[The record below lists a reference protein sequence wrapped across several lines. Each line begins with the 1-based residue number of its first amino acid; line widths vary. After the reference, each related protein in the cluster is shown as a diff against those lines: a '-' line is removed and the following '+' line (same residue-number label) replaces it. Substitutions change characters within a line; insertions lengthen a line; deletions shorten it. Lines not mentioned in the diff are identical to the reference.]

1 MNEKWKRALEINCAR
16 SISGTICIDHFEET
30 DFLRN
35 DKHHTKL
42 KPNAIPK
49 LSKTVDSQCIFRI
62 EENELIE
69 IGSTQSPK
77 NELLSSCNCVQCEE
91 KDLQIN
97 EMNIKHQAEM
107 RKYKEKISN
116 MDSKIKDIKKRLK
129 KVNNKAY
136 YLETTKVKLDQ
147 TIIDLRKENVLSNE
161 ARNTLQV
168 TRFCC
173 NTIAKA
179 ETFFF
184 TFFKYRH
191 CKIMRCYMS
200 YSEESN
206 IARNTQRRLGIFALA
221 FITLAHEHMSMCEGL
236 SIIIYHTKEQFE
248 DGTRIRIFKMNLEFT
263 RKQFRGLKR

>member
-49 LSKTVDSQCIFRI
+49 LSKTVYSQCI

-69 IGSTQSPK
+69 IGSTQSPE
-77 NELLSSCNCVQCEE
+77 NELLSSCNCVQCRE

-107 RKYKEKISN
+107 RKCEEKFSK
-116 MDSKIKDIKKRLK
+116 MDLKIKDIKKRLK
-129 KVNNKAY
+129 KINNKAY

-168 TRFCC
+168 LRFCC
-173 NTIAKA
+173 NTNSKSG
-179 ETFFF
+179 TFFR
-184 TFFKYRH
+184 FFQ
-191 CKIMRCYMS
+191 I
-200 YSEESN
+200 
-206 IARNTQRRLGIFALA
+206 QAL
-221 FITLAHEHMSMCEGL
+221 
-236 SIIIYHTKEQFE
+236 Q
-248 DGTRIRIFKMNLEFT
+248 DN
-263 RKQFRGLKR
+263 